1 MKRINFDD
9 TTQFSLLEDKAIDG
23 ILDYDNFPPPEYKYF
38 SRLAKLGYLNRH
50 KNWSVKICEEKQAEY
65 KKQYQLDKREYNREL
80 TVYKN
85 YQDNILKSGELI
97 RKIYFAKS
105 QAEILELSLRVIE
118 LLTNENGF
126 VDRINKKIDEMYTL
140 NKEEILSNERNII
153 QRQVR

>member
-1 MKRINFDD
+1 M
-9 TTQFSLLEDKAIDG
+9 
-23 ILDYDNFPPPEYKYF
+23 
-38 SRLAKLGYLNRH
+38 
-50 KNWSVKICEEKQAEY
+50 SVEICEEKQAEY
-65 KKQYQLDKREYNREL
+65 KKQYQLEKKEHNREL